1 MTVALHDITV
11 LDFSQGLSGPF
22 CSLLLG
28 DLGARVLKVEPL
40 EGDWAR
46 QLEPRQGNHSAVFL
60 ALNRNKTSI
69 ALDYQSAA
77 GQEVVQRLARR
88 ADMVLYDA
96 HPKHARALGLDYATL
111 AAQNPQLIYGLL
123 TPFGEHG
130 PWAQSGCLGAGG
142 AGSLGLPALP
152 RRRRAGTRAPW
163 ARCCQCGGRGV
174 PPAGPPGGAVLPPA
188 QRVWAVRGRVTTGS
202 AVRRQDDSDRGP
214 V

>member
-28 DLGARVLKVEPL
+28 DLGAQVIKVEPP

-77 GQEVVQRLARR
+77 GQEVVQRLVRR

-96 HPKHARALGLDYATL
+96 HPKHAQALGLDYATL

-130 PWAQSGCLGAGG
+130 P
-142 AGSLGLPALP
+142 
-152 RRRRAGTRAPW
+152 
-163 ARCCQCGGRGV
+163 
-174 PPAGPPGGAVLPPA
+174 
-188 QRVWAVRGRVTTGS
+188 
-202 AVRRQDDSDRGP
+202 
-214 V
+214 